1 MEKVSSIFTVANGL
15 STMKVK
21 KAALEIEKILAIE
34 QNLTRYKFEQ
44 DNILVHAS
52 LRK

>member
-1 MEKVSSIFTVANGL
+1 MEKVCTIFTVANGL

-21 KAALEIEKILAIE
+21 KPALEKGLAIE
-34 QNLTRYKFEQ
+34 QNLTRHKFKQ